1 MNVHADPNQEMMTV
15 DEVAQ
20 YLRVSRSTVYRLL
33 RDGEVPAS
41 KVGGYWRFR
50 RHVIDR
56 WLSRN
61 EAATFSGQPSQ

>member
-1 MNVHADPNQEMMTV
+1 MTV
-15 DEVAQ
+15 EEIAE

-33 RDGEVPAS
+33 RDGEIPAS

-50 RHVIDR
+50 RHVIDM

-61 EAATFSGQPSQ
+61 EAATYSGQPSQ

>member
-1 MNVHADPNQEMMTV
+1 VSAHANISPEVMTV

-50 RHVIDR
+50 RHVIDT
-56 WLSRN
+56 WLSTN
-61 EAATFSGQPSQ
+61 EAATFSSHPSQ

>member
-1 MNVHADPNQEMMTV
+1 MNANVNTIPEVMTV

-33 RDGEVPAS
+33 RDGEIPAS

-50 RHVIDR
+50 RHVIDT

-61 EAATFSGQPSQ
+61 EAATFSGQASQ